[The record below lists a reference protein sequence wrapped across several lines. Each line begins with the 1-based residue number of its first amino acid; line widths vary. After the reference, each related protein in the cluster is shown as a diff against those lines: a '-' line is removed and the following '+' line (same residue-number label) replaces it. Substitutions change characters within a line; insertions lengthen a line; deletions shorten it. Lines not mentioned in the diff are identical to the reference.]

1 MGETIAPASAA
12 SIRYDAIPCDAM
24 IAHIQAASLRGYTA
38 NPGAQDA
45 HLQQEVLRCGQEHAP
60 GVRRRGDVRKVP
72 ADDVLGALDLLQVV
86 HHEEGRILDS
96 LRHRRGAAR
105 TRQVSGVSTRAVA
118 GQHIVYTDRCH
129 WRKVYGHNER
139 HLALSLTDAAALALW
154 VRRQS
159 AWVRLRLSPLRAAA
173 DLLLMT
179 GLRRPA
185 SGGKRRASPAYC
197 PTRRP
202 AGGGR
207 RMVGFRELQNVAPAL
222 RGDGRS

>member
-1 MGETIAPASAA
+1 M
-12 SIRYDAIPCDAM
+12 
-24 IAHIQAASLRGYTA
+24 LR
-38 NPGAQDA
+38 
-45 HLQQEVLRCGQEHAP
+45 RGQEHAP
-60 GVRRRGDVRKVP
+60 GVRRSGDVREVP
-72 ADDVLGALDLLQVV
+72 PDDVLGALDLLQVV

-96 LRHRRGAAR
+96 LRHRRGAAH
-105 TRQVSGVSTRAVA
+105 TRRAGAVSTRALHR
-118 GQHIVYTDRCH
+118 QQPVYMDMH
-129 WRKVYGHNER
+129 NSGKVYSHNGK

-197 PTRRP
+197 PKRRP
-202 AGGGR
+202 AGGR
-207 RMVGFRELQNVAPAL
+207 RLAVGQRFPETAKARASITRRRTVVIRAPREKGKL
-222 RGDGRS
+222 RWRYTCVF